1 MRMAQTLIKLYIHI
15 IFSTK
20 NRINI
25 ISPEIEDSLYRY
37 VGGILNNHKSK
48 LLIANG
54 TANHSHL
61 LVSLNKNILIPDI
74 VGDIKRDSSKYIKT
88 LDEEFRKFQWQ
99 DGYAAFSVGH
109 TQIEDVRRYI
119 ANQKPHHQKQNFED
133 EMRMFFRKYEIEYD
147 ERYVWD

>member
-1 MRMAQTLIKLYIHI
+1 MAQTLIKLYVHI
-15 IFSTK
+15 VFSTK
-20 NRINI
+20 NRTNI
-25 ISPEIEDSLYRY
+25 IAPEVEDSLYGY
-37 VGGILNNHKSK
+37 IGGILNNHKSK

-61 LVSLNKNILIPDI
+61 LVSLSKNVLLPDI
-74 VGDIKRDSSKYIKT
+74 VGDIKRDSSKHIKT
-88 LDEEFRKFQWQ
+88 LDDEFHKFQWQ

-119 ANQKPHHQKQNFED
+119 ANQKSHHLKQTFED
-133 EMRMFFRKYEIEYD
+133 EMRMFFKKYEAEYD

>member
-1 MRMAQTLIKLYIHI
+1 MAQTLIKLYVHV

-20 NRINI
+20 NRANT
-25 ISPEIEDSLYRY
+25 ISPEVEDSLYGY
-37 VGGILNNHKSK
+37 IGGILNNHQSK

-61 LVSLNKNILIPDI
+61 LISLSKNVLLPDI
-74 VGDIKRDSSKYIKT
+74 VGSIKRDSSKHIKT
-88 LDEEFRKFQWQ
+88 IDNQFRNFQWQ

-109 TQIEDVRRYI
+109 TQIGDVKRYI
-119 ANQKPHHQKQNFED
+119 ANQKAHHQKQAFED
-133 EMRMFFRKYEIEYD
+133 EMRMFFKKYEIEYD

>member
-1 MRMAQTLIKLYIHI
+1 MAQTLINLYVHI

-20 NRINI
+20 NRNNL
-25 ISPEIEDSLYRY
+25 ISPEVEDSLYGY
-37 VGGILNNHKSK
+37 IGGILNNHNSK

-61 LVSLNKNILIPDI
+61 LVSLGKNVLIPDV
-74 VGDIKRDSSKYIKT
+74 VGHIKRDSSKHIKT
-88 LDEEFRKFQWQ
+88 IDNEFSKFQWQ

-109 TQIEDVRRYI
+109 TQIKDVKNYI
-119 ANQKPHHQKQNFED
+119 AKQKVHHKQKIFED
-133 EMRMFFRKYEIEYD
+133 EMRMFFKKYEIEYD